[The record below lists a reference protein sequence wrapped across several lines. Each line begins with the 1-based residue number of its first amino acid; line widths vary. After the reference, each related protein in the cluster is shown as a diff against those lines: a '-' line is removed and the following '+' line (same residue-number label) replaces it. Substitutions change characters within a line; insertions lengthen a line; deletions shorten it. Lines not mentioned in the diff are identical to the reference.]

1 MAKKENEAAKTP
13 EELIAEANEKA
24 AAILAEAEEKAAQIE
39 REAEEKAS
47 EIEKEITEKQ
57 ERAREE
63 HADATQKDPLADM
76 RIANAEGEKPVT
88 IKLFKD
94 NDKYKDDV
102 QVAVNGKM
110 YVIQRGVPVT
120 VPQKVAWAL
129 EAQAR
134 QDEKTAAMIERKE
147 REFEENSKAHG
158 IKL

>member
-13 EELIAEANEKA
+13 EEILEEAKLEAAEIIE
-24 AAILAEAEEKAAQIE
+24 EAKKKAAQIGGKN
-39 REAEEKAS
+39 EAD
-47 EIEKEITEKQ
+47 EI
-57 ERAREE
+57 A
-63 HADATQKDPLADM
+63 L
-76 RIANAEGEKPVT
+76 ANAEGDKLVT

-134 QDEKTAAMIERKE
+134 QDEKTAVMIERKE
-147 REFEENSKAHG
+147 REFEESSEAHG
-158 IKL
+158 VEL

>member
-13 EELIAEANEKA
+13 EEILEEAKLEAAEIIE
-24 AAILAEAEEKAAQIE
+24 EAKKKAAQIGGKN
-39 REAEEKAS
+39 EAD
-47 EIEKEITEKQ
+47 EI
-57 ERAREE
+57 A
-63 HADATQKDPLADM
+63 L
-76 RIANAEGEKPVT
+76 ANAEGEKPVT

-147 REFEENSKAHG
+147 REFEESSKAHG
-158 IKL
+158 VEL